1 MMKLKVI
8 EVKVYPYNDY
18 AAVTEVYESMSVVH
32 HTRLR
37 NTPKYNYPFVKV
49 RQVLPPYK
57 DITIRLDKLGLTERK
72 TKVEYSYYFN
82 ESRAN
87 ND

>member
-8 EVKVYPYNDY
+8 KVKVNPYDDY
-18 AAVTEVYESMSVVH
+18 ATVSEVYEHMSVVH
-32 HTRLR
+32 HTMLR
-37 NTPKYNYPFVKV
+37 NTPKHNYPFICI
-49 RQVLPPYK
+49 REGLPPYK
-57 DITIRLDKLGLTERK
+57 EVRIRLDKLGVTEENPK
-72 TKVEYSYYFN
+72 AEYTYYFN

>member
-1 MMKLKVI
+1 MMKLKVLEI
-8 EVKVYPYNDY
+8 KVHPYDDY
-18 AAVTEVYESMSVVH
+18 AVVTEVYESMSVIH

-37 NTPKYNYPFVKV
+37 NTSKYNYPFVKV
-49 RQVLPPYK
+49 RQALPPYK

-82 ESRAN
+82 ESGAN

>member
-8 EVKVYPYNDY
+8 KIKVYPYTDY

-32 HTRLR
+32 HTMLR
-37 NTPKYNYPFVKV
+37 NAPKYNYPFLKI
-49 RQVLPPYK
+49 RQLLPPYK
-57 DITIRLDKLGLTERK
+57 DITIRLDKIGLTERK
-72 TKVEYSYYFN
+72 TKAEYSYYFN